1 LSLLN
6 IKNLKAS
13 YTEAPVLHGLNIMV
27 EEGSFVSVIGANTA
41 GKSTLLKAISGLMPF
56 ASGEILFANENLLGL
71 SAHEI
76 PSKGIAH
83 VPEGRHVFPDMSV
96 LENLLLGAYVHRQD
110 VAGIQKDLD
119 KIFSMFPKLSQRQQQ
134 RAGTLS
140 GGEQQMV
147 AIGRALMSRPRL
159 LLLDEPSHG
168 LAPKIVQELHDAL
181 LAIHASGVTMLL
193 IEQNTKLALS
203 VTSYSFVLQSGS
215 LAFEGSSSELFNDPR
230 IREAYLGI

>member
-1 LSLLN
+1 MSLLT
-6 IKNLKAS
+6 IRNLKAS
-13 YTEAPVLHGLNIMV
+13 YSGAPVLHGLDISV
-27 EEGSFVSVIGANTA
+27 EDGSFVSVIGANTA
-41 GKSTLLKAISGLMPF
+41 GKSTLLKAISGLMPI
-56 ASGEILFANENLLGL
+56 ASGEILFSNENLLGL
-71 SAHEI
+71 AAHEI

-83 VPEGRHVFPDMSV
+83 VPEGRHVFSEMSV
-96 LENLLLGAYVHRQD
+96 LENLLLGAYIHRHDATGVQR
-110 VAGIQKDLD
+110 DLE
-119 KIFSMFPKLSQRQQQ
+119 KIFFMFPRLSQRQQQ

-215 LAFEGSSSELFNDPR
+215 LAFEGTSSELLNDPR

>member
-1 LSLLN
+1 MSLLK

-13 YTEAPVLHGLNIMV
+13 YSEVPVLHGLNITIA
-27 EEGSFVSVIGANTA
+27 EGSFVSVIGANTA
-41 GKSTLLKAISGLMPF
+41 GKSTLLKAISGLMPIT
-56 ASGEILFANENLLGL
+56 SGEILFDNENLLGL
-71 SAHEI
+71 AAHDI
-76 PSKGIAH
+76 PGKGIAH
-83 VPEGRHVFPDMSV
+83 VPEGRHVFPEMSV
-96 LENLLLGAYVHRQD
+96 LENLLLGAYPHRKD
-110 VAGIQKDLD
+110 ASGIKIDLE
-119 KIFSMFPKLSQRQQQ
+119 KIFSMFPRLSQRQNQ

-181 LAIHASGVTMLL
+181 IAIHASGVTMLL

-215 LAFEGSSSELFNDPR
+215 LAFEGPSSELFNDPR

>member
-1 LSLLN
+1 MSLLE

-13 YTEAPVLHGLNIMV
+13 YSEAPVLHGLNIKV

-41 GKSTLLKAISGLMPF
+41 GKSTLLKAISGLMPI
-56 ASGEILFANENLLGL
+56 ANGEILFANENLLRL
-71 SAHEI
+71 AAHEI

-83 VPEGRHVFPDMSV
+83 VPEGRHVFPEMSV

-110 VAGIQKDLD
+110 ASGIQRDLD
-119 KIFSMFPKLSQRQQQ
+119 KIFAMFPRLSQRQRQ

-215 LAFEGSSSELFNDPR
+215 LAFEGPSSELFNDPR
-230 IREAYLGI
+230 IREVYLGI

>member
-1 LSLLN
+1 MSLLE
-6 IKNLKAS
+6 IKNLEAS
-13 YTEAPVLHGLNIMV
+13 YSEAPVLHGLNIKV

-41 GKSTLLKAISGLMPF
+41 GKSTLLKAISGLMPL
-56 ASGEILFANENLLGL
+56 ANGEILFANENLLRL
-71 SAHEI
+71 AAHEI

-83 VPEGRHVFPDMSV
+83 VPEGRHVFPEMSV

-110 VAGIQKDLD
+110 ASGIQRDLD
-119 KIFSMFPKLSQRQQQ
+119 KIFGMFPRLSQRQRQ

-168 LAPKIVQELHDAL
+168 LAPKIVQELHDTL

-215 LAFEGSSSELFNDPR
+215 LAFEGPSSELFNDPR
-230 IREAYLGI
+230 IREVYLGI

>member
-1 LSLLN
+1 MNLLK
-6 IKNLKAS
+6 ITNLQAAYS
-13 YTEAPVLHGLNIMV
+13 DVPVLHGLNIDV
-27 EEGSFVSVIGANTA
+27 KEGSFVSVIGANTA
-41 GKSTLLKAISGLMPF
+41 GKSTLLKAISGLMPI

-71 SAHEI
+71 AAHEI
-76 PSKGIAH
+76 PGKGIAH
-83 VPEGRHVFPDMSV
+83 VPEGRHVFPEMSV
-96 LENLLLGAYVHRQD
+96 LENLLLGAYTHRED
-110 VAGIQKDLD
+110 AAGIKQDLE
-119 KIFSMFPKLSQRQQQ
+119 KIFSLFPRLSQRQHQ

-215 LAFEGSSSELFNDPR
+215 LAFEGASADLFNDPR

>member
-1 LSLLN
+1 MSLLK
-6 IKNLKAS
+6 ITNLKAAYS
-13 YTEAPVLHGLNIMV
+13 DAPVLHGLNINV

-41 GKSTLLKAISGLMPF
+41 GKSTLLKAISGLMPIT
-56 ASGEILFANENLLGL
+56 SGEILFANEDLLGL
-71 SAHEI
+71 AAHEI
-76 PSKGIAH
+76 PGKGIAH
-83 VPEGRHVFPDMSV
+83 VPEGRHVFAEMSV
-96 LENLLLGAYVHRQD
+96 LENLMLGAYTHRKD
-110 VAGIQKDLD
+110 AAGIKQDLE
-119 KIFSMFPKLSQRQQQ
+119 KIFSLFPRLSQRQHQ

-215 LAFEGSSSELFNDPR
+215 LAFEGASSDLFNDPR

>member
-1 LSLLN
+1 MSLLT
-6 IKNLKAS
+6 IRNLKAS
-13 YTEAPVLHGLNIMV
+13 YSGAPVLHGLDISV
-27 EEGSFVSVIGANTA
+27 EDGSFVSVIGANTA
-41 GKSTLLKAISGLMPF
+41 GKSTLLKAISGLMPI
-56 ASGEILFANENLLGL
+56 ASGEILFSNENLLGL
-71 SAHEI
+71 AAHEI

-83 VPEGRHVFPDMSV
+83 VPEGRQVFSEMSV
-96 LENLLLGAYVHRQD
+96 LENLLLGAYIHRHDATGVQR
-110 VAGIQKDLD
+110 DLE
-119 KIFSMFPKLSQRQQQ
+119 KIFFMFPRLSQRQQQ

-215 LAFEGSSSELFNDPR
+215 LAFEGTSSELLNDPR

>member
-1 LSLLN
+1 LSLLE

-13 YTEAPVLHGLNIMV
+13 YSEAPVLHGLNIKV

-41 GKSTLLKAISGLMPF
+41 GKSTLLKAISGLMPI

-76 PSKGIAH
+76 PGKGIAH
-83 VPEGRHVFPDMSV
+83 VPEGRHVFPEMSV

-110 VAGIQKDLD
+110 AARIQKDLE
-119 KIFSMFPKLSQRQQQ
+119 KIFSMFPRLSQRQQQ

-147 AIGRALMSRPRL
+147 AIGRALMTRPRL

-181 LAIHASGVTMLL
+181 IAIHASGVTMLL

-215 LAFEGSSSELFNDPR
+215 LAFEGPSSELFNDPR

>member
-1 LSLLN
+1 MSLLN

-13 YTEAPVLHGLNIMV
+13 YTEAPVLHGLNIKV

-140 GGEQQMV
+140 GGEQQLV

>member
-13 YTEAPVLHGLNIMV
+13 YTEAPVLHGLNIKV

-41 GKSTLLKAISGLMPF
+41 GKSTLLKAISGLMPV
-56 ASGEILFANENLLGL
+56 ASGEILFANEDLLGL

-76 PSKGIAH
+76 PGKGIAH

-96 LENLLLGAYVHRQD
+96 LENLLLGAYTHRQD
-110 VAGIQKDLD
+110 AAGIQEDIE
-119 KIFSMFPKLSQRQQQ
+119 KIFSMFPKLSQRQRQ

>member
-1 LSLLN
+1 MSLLN

-13 YTEAPVLHGLNIMV
+13 YTEAPVLHGLNIKV
-27 EEGSFVSVIGANTA
+27 EEGGFVSVIGANTA
-41 GKSTLLKAISGLMPF
+41 GKSTLLKAISGLMPI

-76 PSKGIAH
+76 PGKGIAH
-83 VPEGRHVFPDMSV
+83 VPEGRHVFPEMSV

-110 VAGIQKDLD
+110 AAGIQKDLA
-119 KIFSMFPKLSQRQQQ
+119 KIFSMFPRLSQRQQQ

-147 AIGRALMSRPRL
+147 AIGRALMTRPRL

-215 LAFEGSSSELFNDPR
+215 LAFEGPSSELFNDPR
-230 IREAYLGI
+230 IREVYLGI

>member
-1 LSLLN
+1 MSLLN

-13 YTEAPVLHGLNIMV
+13 YTEAPVLHGLNIKV

-41 GKSTLLKAISGLMPF
+41 GKSTLLKAISGLMPV
-56 ASGEILFANENLLGL
+56 ASGEILFANEDLLGL

-76 PSKGIAH
+76 PGKGIAH

-96 LENLLLGAYVHRQD
+96 LENLLLGAYTHRQD
-110 VAGIQKDLD
+110 AAGIQEDIE
-119 KIFSMFPKLSQRQQQ
+119 KIFSMFPKLSQRQRQ

>member
-1 LSLLN
+1 MSLLN

-13 YTEAPVLHGLNIMV
+13 YTEAPVLHGLNIKV

-110 VAGIQKDLD
+110 VAGIQKDLY

>member
-1 LSLLN
+1 LSLLE

-13 YTEAPVLHGLNIMV
+13 YSEAPVLHGLNIKV

-41 GKSTLLKAISGLMPF
+41 GKSTLLKAISGLMPIT
-56 ASGEILFANENLLGL
+56 SGEILFANENLLGL

-76 PSKGIAH
+76 PGKGIAH
-83 VPEGRHVFPDMSV
+83 VPEGRHVFPEMSV

-110 VAGIQKDLD
+110 AARIQKDLE
-119 KIFSMFPKLSQRQQQ
+119 KIFSMFPRLSQRQQQ

-147 AIGRALMSRPRL
+147 AIGRALMTRPRL

-181 LAIHASGVTMLL
+181 IAIHASGVTMLL

-215 LAFEGSSSELFNDPR
+215 LAFEGPSSELFNDPR

>member
-1 LSLLN
+1 MSLLN

-13 YTEAPVLHGLNIMV
+13 YTEAPVLHGLNIKV

-56 ASGEILFANENLLGL
+56 ASGEILFDNENLLGL

>member
-1 LSLLN
+1 MSLLT
-6 IKNLKAS
+6 IRNLKAS
-13 YTEAPVLHGLNIMV
+13 YSDAPVLHGLNISV
-27 EEGSFVSVIGANTA
+27 EDGSFVSVIGANTA
-41 GKSTLLKAISGLMPF
+41 GKSTLLKAISGLMPI

-71 SAHEI
+71 AAHEI
-76 PSKGIAH
+76 PGKGIAH
-83 VPEGRHVFPDMSV
+83 VPEGRHVFPEMSV

-110 VAGIQKDLD
+110 ATGIQRDLE
-119 KIFSMFPKLSQRQQQ
+119 KIFSMFPRLSQRQQQ

-215 LAFEGSSSELFNDPR
+215 LAFEGTSSELFNDPR

>member
-1 LSLLN
+1 MLE

-13 YTEAPVLHGLNIMV
+13 YSEAPVLHGLNIKV

-41 GKSTLLKAISGLMPF
+41 GKSTLLKAISGLMPI
-56 ASGEILFANENLLGL
+56 ANGEILFANENLLRL
-71 SAHEI
+71 AAHEI

-83 VPEGRHVFPDMSV
+83 VPEGRHVFPEMSV

-110 VAGIQKDLD
+110 ASGIQRDLD
-119 KIFSMFPKLSQRQQQ
+119 KIFAMFPRLSQRQRQ

-215 LAFEGSSSELFNDPR
+215 LAFEGPSSELFNDPR
-230 IREAYLGI
+230 IREVYLGI

>member
-1 LSLLN
+1 MSLLN

-13 YTEAPVLHGLNIMV
+13 YTEAPVLHGLNIKV

-56 ASGEILFANENLLGL
+56 ASGEIVFANENLLGL

-76 PSKGIAH
+76 PGKGIAH

-110 VAGIQKDLD
+110 AAGIQKDLE
-119 KIFSMFPKLSQRQQQ
+119 KIFSMFPRLSQRQQQ

-215 LAFEGSSSELFNDPR
+215 LAFEGPSSELFNDPR

>member
-1 LSLLN
+1 MSLLE

-13 YTEAPVLHGLNIMV
+13 YSEAPVLRGLNIKV

-41 GKSTLLKAISGLMPF
+41 GKSTLLKAISGLMPI

-76 PSKGIAH
+76 PGKGIAH
-83 VPEGRHVFPDMSV
+83 VPEGRHVFPEMSV

-110 VAGIQKDLD
+110 AAGIQKDLA
-119 KIFSMFPKLSQRQQQ
+119 KIFSMFPRLSQRQQQ

-147 AIGRALMSRPRL
+147 AIGRALMTRPRL

-168 LAPKIVQELHDAL
+168 LAPKIVQDLHDAL

-215 LAFEGSSSELFNDPR
+215 LAFEGPSSELFNDPR
-230 IREAYLGI
+230 IREVYLGI

>member
-1 LSLLN
+1 
-6 IKNLKAS
+6 
-13 YTEAPVLHGLNIMV
+13 
-27 EEGSFVSVIGANTA
+27 
-41 GKSTLLKAISGLMPF
+41 MPF

-110 VAGIQKDLD
+110 VAGIQKDLY